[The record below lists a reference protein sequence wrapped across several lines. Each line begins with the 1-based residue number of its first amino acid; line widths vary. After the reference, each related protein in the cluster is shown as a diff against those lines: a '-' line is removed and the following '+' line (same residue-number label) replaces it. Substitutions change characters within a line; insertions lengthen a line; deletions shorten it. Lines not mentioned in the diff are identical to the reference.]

1 MAVCEC
7 LSSGILRIAIV
18 IELKMANERGEV
30 WENSGKCCN
39 FARLSAQIAVPERL
53 RADLNY

>member
-1 MAVCEC
+1 MVVCEC
-7 LSSGILRIAIV
+7 LSSGFSRIAIV

-30 WENSGKCCN
+30 WENRGKCCN
-39 FARLSAQIAVPERL
+39 FARLLAQIAVPERL